1 MTTPRAR
8 LLAVLA
14 ALLLI
19 ATPACAEEV
28 ATNPLDELL
37 IAIDATRAV
46 PTGRYSTTSPRQSAL
61 GEYDADGVRLMAAA
75 CPDIQPPCPES
86 RLIGRLAYVRSSSLP
101 AIGASTGW
109 LTVPLD
115 ELGPLENRSP
125 GLADEV
131 AALGG
136 APPPGIGP
144 TLAALRTSR
153 RAPRMDTGPLRAEL
167 DLTDLDRLSPR
178 DQDAVVAW
186 AALWAR
192 RGGERNVT
200 ADVSITSDGHVEMVV
215 FDDGQALRPGRS
227 DRGDHPPDHR
237 VDPAPLR
244 STGHL
249 ITQRPVRHGD
259 WAAGEY
265 LGWLTPGADRFRR

>member
-1 MTTPRAR
+1 MSAGGSPRGSVERGRLRTAR
-8 LLAVLA
+8 RLAVLA

-75 CPDIQPPCPES
+75 CPDIQPPCPEI

-101 AIGASTGW
+101 AIGASTDW

-215 FDDGQALRPGRS
+215 FDPDGDTPAGPMTVKLFDLGAPIEVTT
-227 DRGDHPPDHR
+227 PPITEST
-237 VDPAPLR
+237 PLR
-244 STGHL
+244 
-249 ITQRPVRHGD
+249 
-259 WAAGEY
+259 
-265 LGWLTPGADRFRR
+265 